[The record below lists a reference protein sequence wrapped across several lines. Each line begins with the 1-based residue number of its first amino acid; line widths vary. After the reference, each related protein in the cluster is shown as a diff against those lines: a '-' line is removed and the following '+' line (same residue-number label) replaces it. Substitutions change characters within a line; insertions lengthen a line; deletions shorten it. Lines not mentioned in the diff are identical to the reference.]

1 MTRVFKI
8 SMLLS
13 LISGVL
19 TAAEVQDW
27 KWVACISG
35 MDKISEIHIIN
46 LLQSHGIKSVIEGS
60 LAYGISVP
68 PTNAELASQVLRT
81 NAAKLGYMV
90 WFGSN
95 DVIRAAEPRQLITRR
110 PVSSALKEPAYGTGT
125 ALGRFLRSKDISQ
138 LTAKY
143 PYVVALS
150 AHERR
155 YLATPHN
162 YSTGYDVEIELRKS
176 PTVEAF
182 GYRGSYQVYDGGS
195 RVVFLGSNEAK

>member
-8 SMLLS
+8 CMVLS
-13 LISGVL
+13 LVSVVL

-27 KWVACISG
+27 KCVASISG
-35 MDKISEIHIIN
+35 MDKISEIHINN

-68 PTNAELASQVLRT
+68 PARAELASQVLRT

-95 DVIRAAEPRQLITRR
+95 DVVRAAEPRQLITRR

-125 ALGRFLRSKDISQ
+125 ALGRFLRSEDISH
-138 LTAKY
+138 LTTKF
-143 PYVVALS
+143 PYIVALS

-155 YLATPHN
+155 YLATPYN
-162 YSTGYDVEIELRKS
+162 YSTG
-176 PTVEAF
+176 
-182 GYRGSYQVYDGGS
+182 
-195 RVVFLGSNEAK
+195 